1 MEDVLWRMRAVIPPM
16 QKVSLVV
23 DNIKWGEE
31 KLGSRRIQSDG
42 RKKRVLKSKEAEVP
56 KADKIIWI

>member
-1 MEDVLWRMRAVIPPM
+1 MRAVIPPM